1 MISVKSL
8 RFSVSKY
15 KKTQLAYGG
24 GSMYLSKISFITLFV
39 LLTTTVFAAEEFD
52 YHYRFSAAAK
62 PETHIKTI
70 WGAWQ
75 TDLNSG
81 SFGYTFSIEVP
92 PGTVGLQPSLQ
103 LVYNSQAAQSKA
115 GWTGA
120 GWDLPIPYIQRDI
133 EYSKTDPSDDTFDLH
148 MDGKHDLVYQNFTS
162 YKTKI
167 DKYLSIETLN
177 NGQNSKKMYWL
188 VRGTDGTKYRFG
200 YFNHSEQMQKNQDS
214 RVDTQVYR
222 WWLDTVTD
230 VHGNTIHFTYSETD
244 TATYISKI
252 EYNRNKL
259 RRVDFE
265 WESNPSAYMTINQGS
280 EEKFTQRLKSIT
292 VKVKNELVRRYDL
305 AYTPNNIGSNSILKR
320 ITTVGSDGTSTLPPV
335 KFGYK
340 GMGLGFAP
348 GTTWAYSG
356 DEPIRETDD
365 DSDTVKDLMDVNG
378 DGLPDRVHHDKNTW
392 KIRLNTST
400 GFSGEEKT

>member
-1 MISVKSL
+1 MRPLILLILFKYTF
-8 RFSVSKY
+8 FSFFA
-15 KKTQLAYGG
+15 TFLH
-24 GSMYLSKISFITLFV
+24 
-39 LLTTTVFAAEEFD
+39 AAEEYD

-62 PETHIKTI
+62 PETHFKNI

-81 SFGYTFSIEVP
+81 SFGYSFDIEVP
-92 PGTVGLQPSLQ
+92 PGTIGLQPSLQ

-133 EYSKTDPSDDTFDLH
+133 EYSKTDPSDDTYDLH

-167 DKYLSIETLN
+167 DKYLSIETRN

-188 VRGTDGTKYRFG
+188 VRSKDGTEYRFG
-200 YFNHSEQMQKNQDS
+200 YFNHSEQLQKNRDS
-214 RVDTQVYR
+214 RVETQVYR

-259 RRVDFE
+259 RKVEFG
-265 WESNPSAYMTINQGS
+265 WENNPYAYMTINQGS
-280 EEKFTQRLKSIT
+280 EEKFTQRLKKIT
-292 VKVKNELVRRYDL
+292 VTVSNQLVRRYDL
-305 AYTPNNIGSNSILKR
+305 QYKGNAIESNSLLTQ
-320 ITTVGSDGTSTLPPV
+320 ITTIGDDGTSPLPPV

-340 GMGLGFAP
+340 GM
-348 GTTWAYSG
+348 
-356 DEPIRETDD
+356 E
-365 DSDTVKDLMDVNG
+365 
-378 DGLPDRVHHDKNTW
+378 
-392 KIRLNTST
+392 
-400 GFSGEEKT
+400 